1 MTFIDF
7 FKLIL
12 FFCVKRPHIVH
23 IGVFLLSEICKYTMA
38 GNEMHKKGKRNLK
51 NKKLKKICFS
61 FQEEGVRQGAH
72 VPSCVSLMQL
82 PLTSTLY

>member
-51 NKKLKKICFS
+51 NKKLKKKS
-61 FQEEGVRQGAH
+61 VL
-72 VPSCVSLMQL
+72 VSRRKVCAKVHMFL
-82 PLTSTLY
+82 PVFR